1 MMKWSMMMT
10 GKTKCELLKEIRR
23 KICKLNGLENSE
35 KDCPYADECL
45 TGTCPACDAQLE
57 RINLQL
63 EAKRLRGEAIRYD
76 GLQECFEKCL
86 ER

>member
-1 MMKWSMMMT
+1 MT

-23 KICKLNGLENSE
+23 KICELNGLENLE

-57 RINLQL
+57 RINLYV
-63 EAKRLRGEAIRYD
+63 G
-76 GLQECFEKCL
+76 
-86 ER
+86 